1 MKKTLRSSRRQTS
14 RATPRSSGTEDH
26 KVDQRLALVLHGMSD
41 GFVMLDRGWRFLRV
55 NAAAARFLQKS
66 PEDLLGRSLHDVF
79 PGIHRRPIFA
89 QLHIAMNQRVPV
101 QFEDYSEGYGVWY
114 ELRCLPSRDDLIMF
128 FRDITERKRIR
139 DWLNALLEAD
149 TRQLVQLRHSLAHE
163 FTAPLRA
170 QMGYAELLLR
180 GHMDEMSQEAR
191 EYAQRIIKAA
201 EAQAELVRKQVELL
215 QNFMSQRQG
224 PVPRPVTSTPV
235 P

>member
-1 MKKTLRSSRRQTS
+1 MKKTLRSSRRHIAS
-14 RATPRSSGTEDH
+14 ATARSSGTDDH

-41 GFVMLDRGWRFLRV
+41 GFVMLDRAWRFLRV

-66 PEDLLGRSLHDVF
+66 PEDLLGRALHDAF

-89 QLHIAMNQRVPV
+89 QLQIAMHQRVPV
-101 QFEDYSEGYGVWY
+101 QFEDYSEVYRVWY

-128 FRDITERKRIR
+128 FRDVTERKRIR

-149 TRQLVQLRHSLAHE
+149 TRQLAQLRHSLAHE

-180 GHMDEMSQEAR
+180 GHTPEMSQEAR
-191 EYAQRIIKAA
+191 EYAQRIVKAA

-224 PVPRPVTSTPV
+224 PIPGPVSASPA